1 MPDAGNPRSY
11 HSSIKPTT
19 RRCIQFRVQMVFW
32 LLSAAMA
39 NTLHRYLP
47 ELVRYINLNQLCPY
61 LVSERLITLAVC
73 KELLQPHQTSRQ
85 YCIVSLVDAMES
97 TGPACYQRF
106 RRALE
111 RSMNEESDV
120 HLGHEHL
127 LENVLPRLSSD
138 DDPEDALLSFT
149 DSGIACDSCSCRHT
163 PSHANYSSS
172 RNSTER

>member
-1 MPDAGNPRSY
+1 
-11 HSSIKPTT
+11 
-19 RRCIQFRVQMVFW
+19 
-32 LLSAAMA
+32 MA
-39 NTLHRYLP
+39 TTLHRYLP

-127 LENVLPRLSSD
+127 LEKVLPLL
-138 DDPEDALLSFT
+138 DDPEDILLSST
-149 DSGIACDSCSCRHT
+149 DSGIACDSSSCGLT
-163 PSHANYSSS
+163 PNHNYSGRS
-172 RNSTER
+172 RNRKR

>member
-1 MPDAGNPRSY
+1 
-11 HSSIKPTT
+11 
-19 RRCIQFRVQMVFW
+19 
-32 LLSAAMA
+32 MA
-39 NTLHRYLP
+39 TTLHRYLP

-97 TGPACYQRF
+97 TGPNCYQRF

-111 RSMNEESDV
+111 RTMNEESDV

-127 LENVLPRLSSD
+127 LEHVLPPIFDAEDMLLSS
-138 DDPEDALLSFT
+138 T
-149 DSGIACDSCSCRHT
+149 DSGIAWD
-163 PSHANYSSS
+163 SSS
-172 RNSTER
+172 CELTPISSKKDKR